1 MNRNHNEGAHIVDQH
16 AIIVKPFAANA
27 GYFDTVG
34 GPGTPVMISQIRA
47 PKILPGVNGD
57 ITYNQSSLAHELF
70 HACNVF
76 HHGDASYYHA
86 WLTRTPADQMLFSST
101 NNGGGITATVL
112 TEQQTPANF
121 MFSVGKP
128 TYITIGVANDPHTGD
143 DNCVMRYDDANAHY
157 VKGNPNGV
165 YYTPGEHAGF
175 GLCTSGAGTGI
186 NDPNWDPQPRYGDAA
201 SGRGNCRAR
210 FW

>member
-1 MNRNHNEGAHIVDQH
+1 
-16 AIIVKPFAANA
+16 
-27 GYFDTVG
+27 
-34 GPGTPVMISQIRA
+34 MISQILA

-101 NNGGGITATVL
+101 NNGSGITATVL
-112 TEQQTPANF
+112 TEQKTPANF

-157 VKGNPNGV
+157 VNGNPNGV

-186 NDPNWDPQPRYGDAA
+186 TDPNWDPQPRYGDAA
-201 SGRGNCRAR
+201 SGRGNCRGQILVNDAVPAPR
-210 FW
+210 R